1 MEKPLA
7 ANPEDQ
13 QLPLAFQSVTAFRP
27 GAKRVLGSNL
37 SVRSPSVCQSRTA
50 PPGARW
56 HRCHQT
62 GCSRRSYP
70 PSMHLEDQHQ
80 SDPQACSSLAPGPV
94 SSHLKQ
100 P

>member
-7 ANPEDQ
+7 ANPEVQ

-27 GAKRVLGSNL
+27 DAKRVLGSNL
-37 SVRSPSVCQSRTA
+37 SVRSPIACQSSAA
-50 PPGARW
+50 PRGARW

-62 GCSRRSYP
+62 GCSRHSYP
-70 PSMHLEDQHQ
+70 PSMHPEGQHQ
-80 SDPQACSSLAPGPV
+80 ADPQACSSLVPGPV